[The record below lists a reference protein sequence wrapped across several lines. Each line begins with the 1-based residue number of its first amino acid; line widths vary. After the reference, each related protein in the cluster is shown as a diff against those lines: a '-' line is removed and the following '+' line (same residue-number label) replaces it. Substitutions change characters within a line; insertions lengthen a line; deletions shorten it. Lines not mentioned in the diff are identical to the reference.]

1 MRNQPRRILT
11 SALIWRLVGCL
22 VISWS
27 LAAGLHADAA
37 ATTLLDAVRR
47 GDVDAVRVQI
57 ASGAAVR
64 TPDADGT
71 TALHWAAY
79 RNDLAIARLLLTA
92 GADATAANRY
102 GVRPLS
108 LACLTGNAVFVELL
122 LKAGADPNTSKPDG
136 ETALMTAARA
146 GAVETVKTLIANGA
160 NANAA
165 EPSRRQTP
173 LMWAAA
179 EGHADVVRALVASG
193 ASVKATSQGGFTPL
207 LFAAREGRI
216 EAARALLDAG
226 ASFGESLSVNSRET
240 AGGVAQGQVE
250 AGLNAFL
257 LAANNAH
264 FELASYFL
272 DRGANPNAAPRGWTA
287 LHMVSWVRKM
297 GEVGGNDPP
306 PEGSGNVG
314 SLEFVRKLVSAG
326 ADINARVATRRL
338 PVGSSELDFTGATP
352 FFLAARTAD
361 VDLMRLLIDLGA
373 DPQTATK
380 FGTTPLLAAAGVG
393 AALPGEEPGTEAEVL
408 DALAM
413 LLKIGSDI
421 NAVDDRG
428 NTTMHGAAYKHLP
441 KVVTFLAESG
451 ARIDVWNHK
460 NANGHTP
467 FGIAAGIQRG
477 MNFVFSPD
485 TEAAIRTLLNRSH
498 VEPER

>member
-1 MRNQPRRILT
+1 M
-11 SALIWRLVGCL
+11 A
-22 VISWS
+22 
-27 LAAGLHADAA
+27 H
-37 ATTLLDAVRR
+37 
-47 GDVDAVRVQI
+47 
-57 ASGAAVR
+57 
-64 TPDADGT
+64 
-71 TALHWAAY
+71 
-79 RNDLAIARLLLTA
+79 
-92 GADATAANRY
+92 
-102 GVRPLS
+102 
-108 LACLTGNAVFVELL
+108 
-122 LKAGADPNTSKPDG
+122 
-136 ETALMTAARA
+136 
-146 GAVETVKTLIANGA
+146 GA

-193 ASVKATSQGGFTPL
+193 ANVKATSQSGFTPL

-226 ASFGESLSVNSRET
+226 ASFDESLSVNSRET
-240 AGGVAQGQVE
+240 AGGVAQGQAE

-257 LAANNAH
+257 LAASNAH

-272 DRGANPNAAPRGWTA
+272 DRGANPNLAPRGWTA

-373 DPQTATK
+373 DPQAPTK

-413 LLKIGSDI
+413 LLKIGADI

-441 KVVTFLAESG
+441 KVVPFLADNG
-451 ARIDVWNHK
+451 ARIDVWNNK